1 MSYSAFQLEAHRK
14 AIKNY
19 DRAQIAPPMG
29 INDMSP
35 YGIDMQRRHEEQ
47 LRLNPVDP
55 RTWNAAQRA
64 QSALNRRTK
73 LRKELRQGRF
83 IEPVSKAKD
92 LFNSRTNAL
101 ALLHASNI
109 AVAQEKIDMKA
120 QRRAGNGGGGLLKGV
135 ASLAS
140 EFGW

>member
-1 MSYSAFQLEAHRK
+1 
-14 AIKNY
+14 
-19 DRAQIAPPMG
+19 
-29 INDMSP
+29 MSP

-83 IEPVSKAKD
+83 IEPVSNAKD
-92 LFNSRTNAL
+92 LFNLRTNAL
-101 ALLHASNI
+101 ALLRASNR
-109 AVAQEKIDMKA
+109 AVAQEKIDRKA
-120 QRRAGNGGGGLLKGV
+120 QNRAGNGGGGILRGV
-135 ASLAS
+135 AILAS
-140 EFGW
+140 ELGW